1 MGGQGGPAPE
11 GRARLDFVADRMRGN
26 ALISGGDRGRAVIIS
41 GGSGQA
47 DVRPQPGYPNP
58 ATIAGMNDSLERPPA
73 GPQRNAGSASGAAR
87 VLADELVPL
96 FYNELRRLARRVRG
110 KSGGAATMQTTALVN
125 ETYLKLRSARGWND
139 DSHFLRAAAL
149 AMRHVLV
156 SYARTRQATKR
167 GADAEHLPLTVAD
180 RVASDEDE
188 MLINLNEAL
197 ERLAQHAP
205 RLAQVV
211 ECRYFGGYDESAT
224 ARALKLSE
232 RTVRRDWVLARAWIH
247 RELQPEDGKQPT

>member
-1 MGGQGGPAPE
+1 MS
-11 GRARLDFVADRMRGN
+11 ARCLVFPNTA
-26 ALISGGDRGRAVIIS
+26 II
-41 GGSGQA
+41 A
-47 DVRPQPGYPNP
+47 R
-58 ATIAGMNDSLERPPA
+58 MNDGLEGQPT
-73 GPQRNAGSASGAAR
+73 GPHISPGSASGAGR

-110 KSGGAATMQTTALVN
+110 KAGSGATMQTTALVN

-139 DSHFLRAAAL
+139 DSHFLRAAAV

-156 SYARTRQATKR
+156 SYARERQAAKR

-180 RVASDEDE
+180 DVALDEDE

-224 ARALKLSE
+224 ARALQLSE

-247 RELQPEDGKQPT
+247 RELESEGSK